1 MFDINNLQVKSN
13 INAMQLE
20 DAVNKIKSDNK
31 LKGLYNSFLDAEKKY
46 NVNAIILI
54 SIACLESGY
63 GTSKLATEKNNL
75 FGLDAPDEL
84 KGTGKFGSGFR
95 DKETCIDYAGH
106 RIGKQ
111 YLELDNSAKW
121 RYCNGKKDLYSIGNK
136 WCETK
141 GWAEKVISIANRIE
155 NNINGGNHMKFSVH
169 AGHNPDGK
177 VACGAVGL
185 IKESTEARKVKDEI
199 IRLLKAEGHTVYDC
213 TVENGTS
220 VDDIVNKQVN
230 KMNSYN
236 VDLHISVHFNSGA
249 KDVNGNGNTTGT
261 EVLVYNNNGT
271 KYTIAKRICE
281 KISKLG
287 FKNRGVKIRTNLG
300 VLKNTKAQTLL
311 VECCFVDDKDDI
323 KLYNY
328 KTMAKAIVEGVLDKT
343 IATTNTV
350 ATNNKEIFYRV
361 LVGSYKE
368 KSNAEK
374 MQKQLKEKGFDS
386 SIVMYEK

>member
-13 INAMQLE
+13 INAIQLE

-31 LKGLYNSFLDAEKKY
+31 LKGLYSSFLDAEKKY
-46 NVNAIILI
+46 NVNAIILT

-84 KGTGKFGSGFR
+84 KGTGKFGSGFK

-121 RYCNGKKDLYSIGNK
+121 RYCDGKKDLYSIGNK
-136 WCETK
+136 WCETR

-155 NNINGGNHMKFSVH
+155 NNINGGNHMRFSVH

-177 VACGAVGL
+177 VACGAIGL

-220 VDDIVNKQVN
+220 VSDIVNKQVN

-236 VDLHISVHFNSGA
+236 VDLHISIHFNSGA
-249 KDVNGNGNTTGT
+249 KDSNGNGSTTGT
-261 EVLVYNNNGT
+261 EVLVHNNSGT
-271 KYTIAKRICE
+271 KYPIAKRICE

-287 FKNRGVKIRTNLG
+287 FKNRGVKIRTDLG
-300 VLKNTKAQTLL
+300 VLKNTKAQTLI

-343 IATTNTV
+343 NATTNTV
-350 ATNNKEIFYRV
+350 TTNDKEIFYRV